1 MICNATYENLTDIPD
16 ALRDEFEQVNGK
28 WQLKASAVP
37 GVGPLFNSALAA
49 NEKKAV
55 DQVKNRNDKIRGLE
69 EENSSLKDKLAVLDS
84 PGNKVLSKADADTFD
99 AFVALGTP
107 AEIKAKL
114 EKLPEL
120 EGKVTQFETAQSLT
134 QVSKANG
141 LGDVKLNPEVLTDWL
156 AAPENKGV
164 TVFVKTEEKTDAK
177 GVKTSVEVPYVRV
190 EALEDGKT
198 KVSEKE
204 LLTFAKEKMKEYQYT
219 ALVSGAAET
228 VVTGKGKTTAQTT
241 NGNGSRLQVPDLGSA
256 RQEPGNEGDKKRP
269 VDKFNEARAARPSP
283 FANRTAAVVAGVP
296 TGAPK
301 V

>member
-16 ALRDEFEQVNGK
+16 ALRDEFENVNGK

-69 EENSSLKDKLAVLDS
+69 EENSSLKDKLAILDS

-114 EKLPEL
+114 EKLPQL
-120 EGKVTQFETAQSLT
+120 EGKVTQFETADSLAK
-134 QVSKANG
+134 VAKANG
-141 LGDVKLNPEVLTDWL
+141 LGDTKLNPEVLTDWL

-164 TVFVKTEEKTDAK
+164 TVFVKTEERADAK

-198 KVSEKE
+198 KVSEKD
-204 LLTFAKEKMKEYQYT
+204 LLTFAKEKMKDYQYT
-219 ALVSGAAET
+219 ALTAGVADAAAAG
-228 VVTGKGKTTAQTT
+228 GKGTKAPVTT
-241 NGNGSRLQVPDLGSA
+241 GNGAGLKVPDLGSA
-256 RQEPGNEGDKKRP
+256 RQEPGTEGDKKRP
-269 VDKFNEARAARPSP
+269 VDKFNEQRQARPSP
-283 FANRTAAVVAGVP
+283 FANKTAAVTAGVP
-296 TGAPK
+296 K